1 MAPSMIYKL
10 VVLGDGGVGKTAL
23 TIQLCLNHFVDSY
36 RKQTVID
43 DEPCMLEVLDT
54 AGQEEYT
61 ALRDQ
66 WIREGEGFLLVYSIA
81 ARNTFERV
89 ERFRAQISR
98 VKDQEP
104 HTVPIMLVGN
114 KCDKVQEREVSKE
127 EGQALAN
134 RFAFG
139 CMRFV
144 SADPLLDFDLSLS
157 GQSVLNLD
165 FNKGA
170 TIDRAGPAAALRC
183 DLLATIFASLS
194 SQLINNTFSEYYP
207 EGSNPSLEL
216 LVARYPNGT
225 LPSNFLSDLSK
236 TLSDVGPDIDI
247 SADDGYG
254 KAGGRA
260 GRHGPLGSLP
270 AFCRFGG
277 NLPTSNITAVLF
289 EVWLP
294 LASNPSIPLAA
305 VNSTDYPTDSTPIE
319 LDADGKILKGPP
331 YLLQMQAD
339 GMLPPVQGPTS
350 SNSPNS
356 STMTSST
363 TTKSTGSV
371 SIVSST
377 VSSSAG
383 PTHTATSTVLRRN
396 MHMHLHHEEPHLHRG
411 LKKSPSGKNGK
422 ALSGDEVFGTRKSS
436 DGWNGRLLYIG
447 NGGQRG
453 FVPLTDLKQAMS
465 RHRFAV
471 AGSNAGHFSTTGGTT
486 WALGPQGADAA
497 RDWSNRAV
505 HVARQASL
513 EVIDLFY
520 GSTA

>member
-1 MAPSMIYKL
+1 
-10 VVLGDGGVGKTAL
+10 
-23 TIQLCLNHFVDSY
+23 
-36 RKQTVID
+36 
-43 DEPCMLEVLDT
+43 MLEVLDT

-134 RFAFG
+134 RLGCKFVESSAKTRIALAAAVAFS
-139 CMRFV
+139 FTV

-520 GSTA
+520 GSTAGT

>member
-23 TIQLCLNHFVDSY
+23 TIQLCLNHFV
-36 RKQTVID
+36 
-43 DEPCMLEVLDT
+43 DT

-134 RFAFG
+134 RLG
-139 CMRFV
+139 CKFV
-144 SADPLLDFDLSLS
+144 ESSAKTCVNVERAYYTVPYR
-157 GQSVLNLD
+157 
-165 FNKGA
+165 GA

-363 TTKSTGSV
+363 TTKSTGSRVEEV
-371 SIVSST
+371 SIGQEWQSSF
-377 VSSSAG
+377 
-383 PTHTATSTVLRRN
+383 RR
-396 MHMHLHHEEPHLHRG
+396 
-411 LKKSPSGKNGK
+411 
-422 ALSGDEVFGTRKSS
+422 
-436 DGWNGRLLYIG
+436 
-447 NGGQRG
+447 
-453 FVPLTDLKQAMS
+453 
-465 RHRFAV
+465 
-471 AGSNAGHFSTTGGTT
+471 
-486 WALGPQGADAA
+486 
-497 RDWSNRAV
+497 
-505 HVARQASL
+505 
-513 EVIDLFY
+513 
-520 GSTA
+520 

>member
-23 TIQLCLNHFVDSY
+23 TIQLCLNHFV
-36 RKQTVID
+36 VID

-134 RFAFG
+134 RLG
-139 CMRFV
+139 CKFV
-144 SADPLLDFDLSLS
+144 ESSAKTSI
-157 GQSVLNLD
+157 SVLQVRLRLHAFRSAQD
-165 FNKGA
+165 AGFSSKPYRGA

-520 GSTA
+520 GST